1 MKRMKNILFKIALL
15 LVIPCFGQ
23 TYSARLLDASN
34 GEPVPYATIKTGSNR
49 GTISNEEGY
58 FTIEIGTIQAEGLQI
73 SCMGYKS
80 TSLPLGMLSAS
91 LTEISLEPAIINLN
105 EVQLSNRI
113 PDADEIMANVRARLQ
128 ENYGLNQPTYELF
141 YRKSEYM
148 QFDDL
153 DLELEKASDLNR
165 RELEAADKELQG
177 LGEQIVASNA
187 KEFLDL
193 KGLLRI
199 DSDTASTLRMQRATR
214 LTDTRKNFSTDKI
227 QERAQQIILS
237 HLDSN
242 QTYKVKTG
250 IFKIEDSISLKDA
263 FSESEP
269 SDSTELEHL
278 KDRSLSM
285 LKIASWK
292 EKSRLRNFLDDDL
305 YKYSFKKATY
315 FNGNYVYALGFLPR
329 RARAKFSGTLYID
342 AISFAVLKADY
353 EYAKGR
359 EGQKVN
365 LKLLLGVKFIENL
378 HRGTVIFQKD
388 EGGLY
393 NPYFIQRQ
401 MGNYIYLHRSLKFIE
416 NSANRKKVRFDFLL
430 EGGTRENE
438 VMLIR
443 PAAADQKST
452 LAGYKEPKKVQV
464 IKLTQYEPTI
474 WQDSEIIA
482 PLQEMKNFR
491 VSE

>member
-1 MKRMKNILFKIALL
+1 MRKILFRIALL
-15 LVIPCFGQ
+15 LVIPGFGQ
-23 TYSARLLDASN
+23 NYTARLLDASN
-34 GEPVPYATIKTGSNR
+34 GEPVPFATIKTGTDR

-58 FTIEIGTIQAEGLQI
+58 FTLDIGTLEAGGIEI
-73 SCMGYKS
+73 SCMGYRTTAVEAGK
-80 TSLPLGMLSAS
+80 LSAS
-91 LTEISLEPAIINLN
+91 LTEISLEPAAINLN

-113 PDADEIMANVRARLQ
+113 PDADEIIANVRDRLKV
-128 ENYGLNQPTYELF
+128 NYGLVQPTYELF

-165 RELEAADKELQG
+165 RELEAADKELQR
-177 LGEQIVASNA
+177 LGDAIIASEA
-187 KEFLDL
+187 KDFLDF

-199 DSDTASTLRMQRATR
+199 DSDTASTFRMQRATR
-214 LTDTRKNFSTDKI
+214 LTDSKKNFSTDKI

-250 IFKIEDSISLKDA
+250 IFKIEDSISLKEA
-263 FSESEP
+263 FVESEP
-269 SDSTELEHL
+269 SDSTDLDNL
-278 KDRSLSM
+278 KGQSLSL

-292 EKSRLRNFLDDDL
+292 PESRLRKFLDGDM
-305 YKYSFKKATY
+305 YNYSFKKATY
-315 FNGNYVYALGFLPR
+315 FNGNYVYALGFVPR
-329 RARAKFSGTLYID
+329 RSRAKFTGTLYVD
-342 AISFAVLKADY
+342 AISFAILKADY

-365 LKLLLGVKFIENL
+365 LKLLLGIKFIDNL

-388 EGGLY
+388 IEGLY
-393 NPYFIQRQ
+393 RPYFIQRQ
-401 MGNYIYLHRSLKFIE
+401 KGNYIYLHRSLKFIE

-438 VMLIR
+438 LLLIR
-443 PAAADQKST
+443 PASTDQST
-452 LAGYKEPKKVQV
+452 ELTAYKEPKKVPV
-464 IKLTQYEPTI
+464 IRLTRYEPTI